1 MGPNS
6 ICLRCTGCRNTADH
20 ARYAVTDNLFSQ
32 GSINQNLVAISFEPT
47 QTAGNS
53 NGELTFGAT
62 DRSKFV
68 GAINFAYVVSLR
80 VLCHTQRS
88 PVHLMYCSP
97 ITSTF
102 PSAEFFGIDQSLRY
116 GPSTFLLSNSAGIVD
131 TGTTLLLIASGKD
144 PHLEDYP
151 VFQLLISV

>member
-1 MGPNS
+1 MSPYS
-6 ICLRCTGCRNTADH
+6 KCLRCTGCRNTADH

-32 GSINQNLVAISFEPT
+32 GAISQNLVAISFEPT
-47 QTAGNS
+47 QTVDNL

-68 GAINFAYVVSLR
+68 GAINFAYVASLR
-80 VLCHTQRS
+80 VSCHAHRS
-88 PVHLMYCSP
+88 SVYPTYCSP

-116 GPSTFLLSNSAGIVD
+116 GPSTALLTNSAGIVD
-131 TGTTLLLIASGKD
+131 TGTTLLLIASGRC
-144 PHLEDYP
+144 PHLEHRP
-151 VFQLLISV
+151 AL